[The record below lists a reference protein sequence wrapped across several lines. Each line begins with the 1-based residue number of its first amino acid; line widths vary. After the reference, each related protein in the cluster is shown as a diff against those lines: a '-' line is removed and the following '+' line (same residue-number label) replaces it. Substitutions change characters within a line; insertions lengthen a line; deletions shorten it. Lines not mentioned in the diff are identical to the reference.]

1 MSETKITKDAA
12 NKSLIM
18 ERVFSAPR
26 ERVWQAWTD
35 PQVFEKWWGP
45 RGWKTTVK
53 SFDFRSGG
61 SGVYGMKCEDEN
73 QGEWYGQSSWGKM
86 EFLEV
91 NAPDSF
97 VYKDFF
103 CDENGVVNDE
113 MPVMTI
119 TMEFFEEDG
128 KTRVVSTGVFET
140 EEGYNKVL
148 AMGVEQGAAE
158 TWDRLEELVARTA

>member
-1 MSETKITKDAA
+1 MSDTKITKDAA

-45 RGWKTTVK
+45 RGWTTKVK
-53 SFDFRSGG
+53 EPNFQVGG
-61 SGVYGMKCEDEN
+61 STLYGMTCVDES
-73 QGEWYGQSSWGKM
+73 QGEWFGQSSWGKM
-86 EFLEV
+86 EFLAINE
-91 NAPDSF
+91 PDSF

-103 CDENGVVNDE
+103 SDENGVVSDE

-119 TMEFFEEDG
+119 TMEFIEEDG
-128 KTRVVSTGVFET
+128 KTRVISTGVFDD

-158 TWDRLEELVARTA
+158 TWDRLAELVSQAA